1 MATHTRRSGYGVAF
15 FRSGNPKR
23 QRGMAEATILPR
35 VLPLPSSRFAFYPTE
50 NVTNPITRWRSG
62 IPEKDVKAGDLCQ
75 IGGGAWR
82 GVAWRGD
89 IESPLK
95 CKVHATQN
103 RKIET
108 STTDA
113 LK

>member
-75 IGGGAWR
+75 IGGGVACVAWR
-82 GVAWRGD
+82 GVVILSHLLNAKSMRPR
-89 IESPLK
+89 IAKLK
-95 CKVHATQN
+95 HRRRT
-103 RKIET
+103 R
-108 STTDA
+108 
-113 LK
+113 